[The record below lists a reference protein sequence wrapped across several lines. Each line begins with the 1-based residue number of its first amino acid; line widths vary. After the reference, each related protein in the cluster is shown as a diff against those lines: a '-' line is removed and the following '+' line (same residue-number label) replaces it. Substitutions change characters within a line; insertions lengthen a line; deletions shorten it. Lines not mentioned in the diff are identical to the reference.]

1 MTKEKKIERYAQYV
15 LTEMGSPMSEVMWLF
30 NNINPEAQNDV
41 LDFIDDMNKDELLH
55 QTED

>member
-41 LDFIDDMNKDELLH
+41 LDFIDDMNKEETYNL
-55 QTED
+55 